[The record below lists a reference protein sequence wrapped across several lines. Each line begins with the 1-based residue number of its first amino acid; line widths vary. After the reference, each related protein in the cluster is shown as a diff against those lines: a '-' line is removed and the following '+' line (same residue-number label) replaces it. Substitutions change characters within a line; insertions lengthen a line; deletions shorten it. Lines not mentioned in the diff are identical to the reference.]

1 MVEAHDST
9 LAPLGW
15 KGVFPAGGGNRAPS
29 PSRPR
34 RPGPPLSWPS
44 DSSGSSDVFDFSA
57 GPDHRGTVGPS
68 PYSDPFY
75 QQFHAALPL
84 ESSPLHFP
92 SPVLELRCLR
102 LGPDANLPVRFTASP
117 VFQLRPPLS
126 YSAILWPGRL
136 LRIPTGLVIDVPAGY
151 RAQVEASS
159 VAFRLGLWV
168 CDVIPAGMT
177 TELQVWVK
185 NVGYNAVWVKSPLF
199 FCQFT
204 VQKCEPISLV
214 DITP

>member
-1 MVEAHDST
+1 M
-9 LAPLGW
+9 
-15 KGVFPAGGGNRAPS
+15 
-29 PSRPR
+29 
-34 RPGPPLSWPS
+34 
-44 DSSGSSDVFDFSA
+44 
-57 GPDHRGTVGPS
+57 
-68 PYSDPFY
+68 
-75 QQFHAALPL
+75 
-84 ESSPLHFP
+84 
-92 SPVLELRCLR
+92 
-102 LGPDANLPVRFTASP
+102 
-117 VFQLRPPLS
+117 
-126 YSAILWPGRL
+126 
-136 LRIPTGLVIDVPAGY
+136 PAGY